1 MYFLD
6 NALRTI
12 PLVDTAVDQILRGFM
27 KMKMKKKTFFI
38 SHTLQ
43 DTDTC
48 MYVCTALNI
57 VVHMYIL
64 YVHT

>member
-27 KMKMKKKTFFI
+27 KMKMKMKKKTFFI
-38 SHTLQ
+38 SHTGYRY
-43 DTDTC
+43 